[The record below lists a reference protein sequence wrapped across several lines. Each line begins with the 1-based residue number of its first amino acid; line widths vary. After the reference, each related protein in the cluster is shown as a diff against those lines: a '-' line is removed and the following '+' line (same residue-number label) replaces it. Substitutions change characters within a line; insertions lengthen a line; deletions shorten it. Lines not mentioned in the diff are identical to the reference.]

1 MLIVKATCP
10 HCGAPLSLSDG
21 QRHVIC
27 AYCDHSSLVDH
38 RPRPDVAAA
47 NRSSASVGL
56 SPEAASPDDI
66 RRIKRL
72 IFEGRRAE
80 AVSHYAKVT
89 GLSDA
94 EAEAAV
100 SALMVP
106 ELSVIYRQLPLAA
119 IGFVIS
125 ALVTAAFAGGAAYGV
140 ANASEGVGFVVLAG
154 GCAGLLVL
162 FVRSLIPK
170 LVSSWVSSFGARGRA
185 RVVKRTVIHTFD
197 AGHMATLLL
206 FEVQPAGGG
215 APFFDEEALLVRPE
229 SFDKLAPG
237 NVVWARYDEPNRRRV
252 FPLSPIQVATD

>member
-10 HCGAPLSLSDG
+10 HCGAPLSLRDG

-27 AYCDHSSLVDH
+27 AYCDHSLLVDQ
-38 RPRPDVAAA
+38 RPLPAVAAA
-47 NRSSASVGL
+47 NASVGL

-66 RRIKRL
+66 RRVKEL

-80 AVSHYAKVT
+80 AVSHYAKIT
-89 GLSDA
+89 GLTES

-119 IGFVIS
+119 MGFVIS
-125 ALVTAAFAGGAAYGV
+125 ALVISAFAAGAAYGV
-140 ANASEGVGFVVLAG
+140 VNAGEGVGFVALAF
-154 GCAGLLVL
+154 GCLGLLGL

-170 LVSSWVSSFGARGRA
+170 VVSAWVSSFGARGRA

-237 NVVWARYDEPNRRRV
+237 SVVWARYDEPNRRRV
-252 FPLSPIQVATD
+252 FPLSPIQVVTD